1 MTMPEALIVSNLL
14 LWAVVIAMGIV
25 IVALVRQ
32 VGVLYERVAP
42 AGALMV
48 NRKLRPGEPAPEL
61 TLVDLSGRPLA
72 IGGASQTGR
81 STLLFFLSP
90 TCPICKTLL
99 PVIRSAARSE
109 RGWIDVI
116 LASDG
121 KEHDHAAFVAE
132 HDLGRFPYVS
142 SEILGMTYGVGKL
155 PYAVLIDERGV
166 IVSMG
171 IINSRE
177 HLESLFESKEHGVAS
192 IQEYLGS
199 RGSDGSQRRN
209 AS

>member
-1 MTMPEALIVSNLL
+1 MAMPDALIVSNLL
-14 LWAVVIAMGIV
+14 LWVVVIVMGIV
-25 IVALVRQ
+25 ILALVRQ

-48 NRKLRPGEPAPEL
+48 NRKLKAGEAAPEL
-61 TLVDLSGRPLA
+61 TVVDINGRPLTL
-72 IGGASQTGR
+72 GGVSKTGR

-109 RGWIDVI
+109 KDWIDVI

-121 KEHDHAAFVAE
+121 KEHDHAAFVAG
-132 HDLGRFPYVS
+132 HDLGQFPYVS
-142 SEILGMTYGVGKL
+142 SEILGMSYGVGKL
-155 PYAVLIDERGV
+155 PYAVLIGEQGN

-177 HLESLFESKEHGVAS
+177 HLESLFESKEQGVAS
-192 IQEYLGS
+192 IQEYLNS
-199 RGSDGSQRRN
+199 RGPRSEAGGK
-209 AS
+209 

>member
-1 MTMPEALIVSNLL
+1 MGMPEALIVSNLL
-14 LWAVVIAMGIV
+14 LWVVVVAMGLV
-25 IVALVRQ
+25 ILALVRQ

-48 NRKLRPGEPAPEL
+48 NRKLKAGERAPEL
-61 TLVDLSGRPLA
+61 TVVDLAGRPLN
-72 IGGASQTGR
+72 IGGPSKSGR

-99 PVIRSAARSE
+99 PVIRSAAKSE
-109 RGWIDVI
+109 KSWIDVI

-121 KEHDHAAFVAE
+121 KEHDHAGFVAE
-132 HDLGRFPYVS
+132 HDLGQFPYVS

-155 PYAVLIDERGV
+155 PYAVLIGEQGG

-177 HLESLFESKEHGVAS
+177 HLESLFESKEQGVAS
-192 IQEYLGS
+192 IQEYLTARVRPGAGS
-199 RGSDGSQRRN
+199 K
-209 AS
+209 